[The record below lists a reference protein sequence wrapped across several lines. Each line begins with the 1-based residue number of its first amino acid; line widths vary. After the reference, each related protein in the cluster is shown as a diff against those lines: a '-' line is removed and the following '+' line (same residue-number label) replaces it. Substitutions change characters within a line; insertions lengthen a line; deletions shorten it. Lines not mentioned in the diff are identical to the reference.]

1 VPTFAVN
8 SLYDPANYD
17 ITLGLDC
24 GRNLT
29 TCNSSMLAEA
39 QKYRDVMEDV
49 FKSTVLARSSGN
61 AVFGTAC
68 NQHEE
73 TCRALDYEGITIDGS
88 SMQVAFF
95 GWLQK
100 QRVAW
105 EARSTTGGTFS
116 SVAGGPGAIFDV
128 RWPGNPTCWVTS
140 VSRAH
145 GSC

>member
-1 VPTFAVN
+1 MPTFAVN

-39 QKYRDVMEDV
+39 QNYRDVMEDV
-49 FKSTVLARSSGN
+49 FKSTVLARSSRN

-73 TCRALDYEGITIDGS
+73 TCRALDYEGITISGT
-88 SMQVAFF
+88 SMQAAFY

-100 QRVAW
+100 QRASW
-105 EARSTTGGTFS
+105 GARPTLGDAFESA
-116 SVAGGPGAIFDV
+116 AGGSAIFFDV
-128 RWPGNPTCWVTS
+128 RWPMNPSCWVTS
-140 VSRAH
+140 VPRAH